1 MAISKNSFVLYTD
14 LIHSVEKLSN
24 EEAGELFK
32 MILRYTNDLNPTTEN
47 RIVDLSFEPIKLSL
61 KRDLSKWTKQKE
73 DRSINGRMGNL
84 KRYNK
89 DLYTQVV
96 DNEIDLDKAEDIAK
110 HRKASHSDNSDS
122 EPSQSIAN
130 VAVND
135 SVSVSV
141 NGSVSVNDILLKKE
155 TKDIHPKKDEKFNF
169 KNELI
174 NYGFNKELVNDWL
187 VIRKSK
193 GGVNTRVA
201 LNGFIKQIE
210 LHGGDKNELLEEIVS
225 KSWAGFN
232 INWGVETKSKNNTQY
247 KPTQSNAGKS
257 FYELAMEDYEKFKD
271 NR

>member
-96 DNEIDLDKAEDIAK
+96 DNEIDLDKNFV
-110 HRKASHSDNSDS
+110 S
-122 EPSQSIAN
+122 
-130 VAVND
+130 
-135 SVSVSV
+135 SV
-141 NGSVSVNDILLKKE
+141 
-155 TKDIHPKKDEKFNF
+155 F
-169 KNELI
+169 
-174 NYGFNKELVNDWL
+174 WL
-187 VIRKSK
+187 
-193 GGVNTRVA
+193 
-201 LNGFIKQIE
+201 
-210 LHGGDKNELLEEIVS
+210 
-225 KSWAGFN
+225 
-232 INWGVETKSKNNTQY
+232 
-247 KPTQSNAGKS
+247 
-257 FYELAMEDYEKFKD
+257 
-271 NR
+271 